1 MLHTIVIFCVTLF
14 AYAEEISPG
23 RCPHVMLDTQ
33 LNLSKYQG
41 QWHEYKRSTNIWS
54 NTEKCTSMTY
64 KKIGNR
70 WTVIFAGISSVPGYT
85 GSHSTTF
92 SDVSLIGNSK
102 IGVINYQAILGPAY
116 SEYYILETDNENYSI
131 VWSCENKESGH
142 KRNAWILSRKRHPTI
157 DIDKI
162 ARITFAKHCIEIP

>member
-70 WTVIFAGISSVPGYT
+70 WTVIFAGISSV
-85 GSHSTTF
+85 
-92 SDVSLIGNSK
+92 
-102 IGVINYQAILGPAY
+102 
-116 SEYYILETDNENYSI
+116 
-131 VWSCENKESGH
+131 
-142 KRNAWILSRKRHPTI
+142 
-157 DIDKI
+157 
-162 ARITFAKHCIEIP
+162 

>member
-1 MLHTIVIFCVTLF
+1 MFI
-14 AYAEEISPG
+14 
-23 RCPHVMLDTQ
+23 
-33 LNLSKYQG
+33 
-41 QWHEYKRSTNIWS
+41 
-54 NTEKCTSMTY
+54 
-64 KKIGNR
+64 KKFLYFR
-70 WTVIFAGISSVPGYT
+70 PGYT

-142 KRNAWILSRKRHPTI
+142 RKRHPTI

-162 ARITFAKHCIEIP
+162 ARITFAKHCIEIPAMSKVNLDDC